1 MNHLLIGPSSPPAL
15 PNGGD
20 RNTRSLDQ
28 NDSGFADALDAK
40 QPRRNTPRDEVQD
53 EPPAS
58 RLASKLEGYLS
69 GFDEP
74 AADAMGVEDLEA
86 VAAELTDDFDEVL
99 VPVEEAEP
107 EAFIA
112 DTGYADLNELIDK
125 ALPLAK
131 AEMEPGADD
140 SEEIDLAADLK
151 AAPAKTEV
159 LDAPEE
165 NQPVATVRTENA
177 AIISLAAKGQPR
189 TSNEPPSPA
198 SARNVPP
205 VSPQAADRPIG
216 ENRPIEILAKAD
228 APPADTGR
236 LSPVTDTTRAASTE
250 SHTRAPDPVASRVN
264 VLGFSSAVAPS
275 PTQLPPLS
283 GTASGVVSAMTS
295 DPTWRA
301 AAVDEA
307 AAAANRGTLSS
318 AGVNTL
324 KIQLH
329 PIELGVVTARL
340 STVGNQLSVEIQV
353 ESREAL
359 NKLSTETD
367 AILKSLRAVGYDVEK
382 ISIQQSAPTSP
393 SAQSTAQGRD
403 QSFANEQ
410 SQRQNDTKS
419 QGNSQGGQPQDS
431 ERGGH
436 GSGETVTDRAGS
448 SVYI

>member
-20 RNTRSLDQ
+20 RNSRSLDKD
-28 NDSGFADALDAK
+28 DSGFADALDAK
-40 QPRRNTPRDEVQD
+40 QPRRNMPKGEVQD
-53 EPPAS
+53 DAPAS
-58 RLASKLEGYLS
+58 RLSSKLEGYLS

-74 AADAMGVEDLEA
+74 KAEAMAGEDPEAAPI
-86 VAAELTDDFDEVL
+86 ELTVELDEVL
-99 VPVEEAEP
+99 IPVDEVEP
-107 EAFIA
+107 EPVVAE
-112 DTGYADLNELIDK
+112 TGYADLNELIDR
-125 ALPLAK
+125 ALPVAK
-131 AEMEPGADD
+131 AEMQPAAEQ
-140 SEEIDLAADLK
+140 SEEVELATDLK
-151 AAPAKTEV
+151 AAPAEAEV
-159 LDAPEE
+159 PDEAQEKS
-165 NQPVATVRTENA
+165 PVAMVRTENA
-177 AIISLAAKGQPR
+177 AVISLAAKGQPR
-189 TSNEPPSPA
+189 ASTELPPPA
-198 SARNVPP
+198 AARNVPP
-205 VSPQAADRPIG
+205 AAPNAADRVMG
-216 ENRPIEILAKAD
+216 ENRTIEILAKAD

-236 LSPVTDTTRAASTE
+236 LAPVTEPARPAPVE

-275 PTQLPPLS
+275 STPLPPLS
-283 GTASGVVSAMTS
+283 NTASGVVSAMTS

-301 AAVDEA
+301 AAVEEA
-307 AAAANRGTLSS
+307 VATANRGTLSS

-340 STVGNQLSVEIQV
+340 STAGNQLSVEIQV

-393 SAQSTAQGRD
+393 SAQPSATGRD

-410 SQRQNDTKS
+410 SQRQNDTKG
-419 QGNSQGGQPQDS
+419 QGNSQGGRSQES
-431 ERGGH
+431 ERSGH
-436 GSGETVTDRAGS
+436 GSGETVTDRTGS